1 MPELDERLRLLQ
13 GQAHEWAAEMRPLAL
28 ELDADPDAV
37 RRHLDLPAM
46 SRVAT
51 LQTPPEHT
59 TDPLRIGPHRY
70 YLMSALERVVFF
82 EEGAWG
88 DLGMMLA
95 SPGAPMAGVLV
106 AALGSPQQQE
116 YFFSRVQRRPTWTFF
131 ALTEPDGGSDA
142 VGLRTTLTE
151 TGGGDLLCLDGAKRY
166 VGNASRGE
174 LGVVFARSGPGPLG
188 LAAVMVE
195 ASADGF
201 KSEPL
206 DTLGVRAAQIGAITL
221 DSVPIP
227 REQVLGT
234 HLSVTRRGMWG
245 WLRTFHLLRPVV
257 AIMGVGLARA
267 VHEYVR
273 DNRSTLTAWDRERLD
288 AMARRIE
295 GVRRLTRRAAQAAD
309 HDPGDGHL
317 GAAAKVAA
325 ARLAYD
331 CTRASLTFFPAG
343 ARLEHPLLDKLARDA
358 RSVEYMEG
366 TTNVQRLGLFGALSR
381 HRLVTTPE
389 P

>member
-51 LQTPPEHT
+51 LQIPPEYT
-59 TDPLRIGPHRY
+59 DDPLRIGPHRY

-106 AALGSPQQQE
+106 AALGSPQQQD
-116 YFFSRVQRRPTWTFF
+116 YFFSRVQQKPTWTFF
-131 ALTEPDGGSDA
+131 ALTEPAGGSDA
-142 VGLRTTLTE
+142 VGLRTALTD
-151 TGGGDLLCLDGAKRY
+151 TDDGRMRLDGAKRY
-166 VGNASRGE
+166 VGNAVRGE

-188 LAAVMVE
+188 LAAVVVD
-195 ASADGF
+195 AAADGF

-206 DTLGVRAAQIGAITL
+206 DTLGVRAAQIGGITL
-221 DSVPIP
+221 DSVLVP
-227 REQVLGT
+227 RERVLGT
-234 HLSVTRRGMWG
+234 HLSATRRGMWG

-267 VHEYVR
+267 TYEYVR
-273 DNRSTLTAWDRERLD
+273 DNRSTLTSWDRDRLD

-295 GVRRLTRRAAQAAD
+295 GVRRLTRRAAQTAD
-309 HDPGDGHL
+309 HDPDDGHL

-325 ARLAYD
+325 ARLACD
-331 CTRASLTFFPAG
+331 CTRAALTFFPAG

-366 TTNVQRLGLFGALSR
+366 TTNVQRLGLFGTLSR
-381 HRLVTTPE
+381 RRLATVPE